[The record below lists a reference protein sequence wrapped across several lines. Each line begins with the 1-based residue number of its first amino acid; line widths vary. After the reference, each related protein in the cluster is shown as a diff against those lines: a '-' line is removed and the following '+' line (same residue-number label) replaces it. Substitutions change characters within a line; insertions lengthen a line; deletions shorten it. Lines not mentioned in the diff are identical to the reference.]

1 MSPPNTD
8 ITYLQCQTQE
18 GLLLNLARQVNAAA
32 GDLTS
37 VEEPAPAIYATFPK
51 ICLPPATNRAQL
63 MYGIYF
69 SQGREA
75 PIWLQDE
82 QPPLSSSNNNT
93 EDGREL
99 ADKQMT

>member
-1 MSPPNTD
+1 MLPPNAH

-32 GDLTS
+32 GVLMS

-51 ICLPPATNRAQL
+51 ICLPPATDRAQL
-63 MYGIYF
+63 MQGIYF
-69 SQGREA
+69 SQEREV
-75 PIWLQDE
+75 PIWLQGE
-82 QPPLSSSNNNT
+82 QPPLSSSNNT
-93 EDGREL
+93 EDSREL